1 MTGRLARETGAEAE
15 GAAARG
21 WATLPVAACLVDGE
35 GRVIEMTS
43 KAEEL
48 LGVSCGRLRGRPL
61 GRRLATDPPL
71 EALFARAGREGGDLV
86 LHDLEAGLPSG
97 RTLSLDMHIAPD
109 PERGEIAVVL
119 IPRDVAE
126 RIDRSRAAR
135 SLARSAIGMAAMLAH
150 EIRNPLAGISGA
162 AQLLAMG
169 GGNGEDRSLTR
180 LILDEVRRI
189 QDLVDQVD
197 EFGDLRPP
205 KREPVNIHDVL
216 EHVRRSARI
225 SYAAHVEISD
235 EYDPSLPPVLGDHE
249 QLVQVFTNLVRNAA
263 EAAPPRE
270 ARIRLRS
277 YYERQLI
284 VPGGDGRRLVL
295 PIHVEVIDNGPGINP
310 EIVDRVFEP
319 FVSGREAGS
328 GLGLA
333 LASKIVAAHDGAIE
347 VESRPGRTVFRVSLP
362 RADG

>member
-1 MTGRLARETGAEAE
+1 M
-15 GAAARG
+15 
-21 WATLPVAACLVDGE
+21 
-35 GRVIEMTS
+35 
-43 KAEEL
+43 
-48 LGVSCGRLRGRPL
+48 
-61 GRRLATDPPL
+61 
-71 EALFARAGREGGDLV
+71 
-86 LHDLEAGLPSG
+86 
-97 RTLSLDMHIAPD
+97 
-109 PERGEIAVVL
+109 
-119 IPRDVAE
+119 
-126 RIDRSRAAR
+126 
-135 SLARSAIGMAAMLAH
+135 
-150 EIRNPLAGISGA
+150 
-162 AQLLAMG
+162 
-169 GGNGEDRSLTR
+169 
-180 LILDEVRRI
+180 
-189 QDLVDQVD
+189 D

-225 SYAAHVEISD
+225 SYAAHVEIGD

-263 EAAPPRE
+263 EAAP
-270 ARIRLRS
+270 ARDGRILLRS